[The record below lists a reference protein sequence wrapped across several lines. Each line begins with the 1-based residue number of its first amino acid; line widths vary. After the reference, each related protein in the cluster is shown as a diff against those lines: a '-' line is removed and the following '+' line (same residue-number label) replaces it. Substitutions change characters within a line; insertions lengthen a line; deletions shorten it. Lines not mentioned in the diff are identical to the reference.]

1 MQGIRRITAA
11 ITTALMT
18 LCTAA
23 SFTETSVYA
32 EGAVNDVRKVTID
45 GSKANTKEN
54 MLYRGN
60 GMVSANN
67 TSRLLMDYK
76 TQSPKAYHEILEHL
90 FGKDGLGINHLKIEM
105 GSDVNSSSGTEPNIM
120 RTEDE
125 EPDVTRGAGFMLAAD
140 AKAINPDLTLDML
153 YWSEPKWVADSE
165 DVYAARYKWYKK
177 TLDAAYEKYGL
188 VFDYVSAT
196 RNERAADYDWIKY
209 LSKSLKEEKDCA
221 YDYSKIKIVAGE
233 EVTTWNCADEM
244 LEDKELR
251 DAIDVIGSHYT
262 SWSTEQAQE
271 LADKYGKELW
281 FSEACPPMEYAQG
294 TYRYDAA
301 KTGLTEINGMLDV
314 ANRFITMYPGGH
326 MTLCEY
332 QPAVAAY
339 YSGAQYTQKQ
349 LIRADE
355 PWSGYYLLDMGY
367 FMGLHFSQFFKK
379 GWAFIDDACFADG
392 VAGGDG
398 HAVVDA
404 TYTYM
409 TATDTG
415 TGDYSVAVTNTTDK
429 PITYEFTVKNL
440 EKANSKVNVWET
452 RGPDSGAYDENYFKK
467 TDTLSPTEKDGR
479 YTYNVSVKP
488 YSLVTI
494 STLECE
500 EKDYTNSRESTLL
513 SLPYNDDF
521 EYDDDFL
528 AERGCAPLYT
538 TDQGG
543 AFEVVTKDGSKV
555 LMQKITRDIKADDW
569 GRTPSPT
576 TNFGDDRWFNYSV
589 SADIMIEHSDTPDKN
604 YAGVGLR
611 YNVGAKG
618 ESGYRFVVSEDGSWE
633 LLLNRK
639 SLAAGTV
646 DNFSPDKN
654 NVKIEALWN
663 NIKVYLNGEQLA
675 EYTHHDNESVGS
687 AGRAALYSSFNKNC
701 FDNLSIEPLGDE
713 SYITRYDQTDD
724 PLTYEGS
731 WEHGCMSS
739 FTNYRRTLS
748 KGSVGSFVTIKL
760 NGTGF
765 ALTGENKSS
774 GVITLS
780 IDGGQAKELTVPSAD
795 ARGIVCYAKGLD
807 DGEHTAVITVKQ
819 GEIQLDALEVFGL
832 NKKYEAATT
841 TEESNNTESSDK
853 KAVSSKA
860 IAAAA
865 LGIAAA
871 GAAAVVIRKRRKN
884 K

>member
-1 MQGIRRITAA
+1 MLKARRIISALTAV
-11 ITTALMT
+11 LMT
-18 LCTAA
+18 LCAA
-23 SFTETSVYA
+23 ARFTETNVYA
-32 EGAVNDVRKVTID
+32 EGAANVVRKVTID
-45 GSKANTKEN
+45 GSRVNTKEN

-76 TQSPKAYHEILEHL
+76 TQSPDAYQEILEHL
-90 FGKDGLGINHLKIEM
+90 FGENGLGICHLKIEM

-140 AKAINPDLTLDML
+140 AKAINPELTLDML
-153 YWSEPKWVADSE
+153 YWSEPKWVTDSE

-177 TLDAAYEKYGL
+177 TLDAAFEKYGL

-244 LEDKELR
+244 LDDKELR
-251 DAIDVIGSHYT
+251 DAVDVIGSHYT
-262 SWSTEQAQE
+262 SWSTEQARE

-294 TYRYDAA
+294 TYKYDAA

-314 ANRFITMYPGGH
+314 ANRFITMYHGGH
-326 MTLCEY
+326 MTLYEY

-339 YSGAQYTQKQ
+339 YSGARYTQKQ

-355 PWSGYYLLDMGY
+355 PWCGFYLLDTGY

-379 GWAFIDDACFADG
+379 GWAFVDDACFADG

-404 TYTYM
+404 TCTYM
-409 TATDTG
+409 TAADTR
-415 TGDYSVAVTNTTDK
+415 TGDYSVALTNTTDK
-429 PITYEFTVKNL
+429 SITYEFDVENL
-440 EKANSKVNVWET
+440 DKASSKVNVWET
-452 RGPDSGAYDENYFKK
+452 RGPDSGAYDENYFKRI
-467 TDTLSPTEKDGR
+467 DTITPTEKDGKF
-479 YTYNVSVKP
+479 TYSVTVKP

-494 STLECE
+494 TTLECE

-513 SLPYNDDF
+513 SLPYADDF
-521 EYDDDFL
+521 EYDDEFL
-528 AERGCAPLYT
+528 AERGGAPLYM

-543 AFEVVTKDGSKV
+543 AFEVVNKNGNKV
-555 LMQKITRDIKADDW
+555 LMQKITRDIKADEW

-589 SADIMIEHSDTPDKN
+589 SADISLEHSDTPDKN

-618 ESGYRFVVSEDGSWE
+618 ESGYRFVVREDGSWE

-639 SLAAGTV
+639 SLAEGKV
-646 DNFSPDKN
+646 GNFVPDKN
-654 NVKIEALWN
+654 NVKIEALWE
-663 NIKVYLNGEQLA
+663 NIKVYLNGEMLA
-675 EYTHHDNESVGS
+675 EYTHTENESVGS

-701 FDNLSIEPLGDE
+701 FDDLSIEPLGDE

-724 PLTYEGS
+724 ALTYDGS
-731 WEHGCMSS
+731 WEHNCMSS

-748 KGSVGSFVTIKL
+748 KGGEGCSVTIKL

-765 ALTGENKSS
+765 ALTGENKGSEL
-774 GVITLS
+774 ITLS
-780 IDGGQAKELTVPSAD
+780 IDGGESKELTVPSAD
-795 ARGIVCYAKGLD
+795 SRGIVCYAKNLD
-807 DGEHTAVITVKQ
+807 DGEHTAVVTVKQ

-832 NKKYEAATT
+832 NEKAEESTA
-841 TEESNNTESSDK
+841 TEENQSSYCCGK
-853 KAVSSKA
+853 IAISAKA
-860 IAAAA
+860 IAATA

-871 GAAAVVIRKRRKN
+871 GSAAIIIRKRRKN
-884 K
+884 H

>member
-11 ITTALMT
+11 VTAALMT
-18 LCTAA
+18 LCAA
-23 SFTETSVYA
+23 AGLTDNRVYA
-32 EGAVNDVRKVTID
+32 EGAVNGVRKVTID

-54 MLYRGN
+54 MLYRGS

-76 TQSPKAYHEILEHL
+76 TQSPEAYQEILEHL
-90 FGKDGLGINHLKIEM
+90 FGEGGLGINHLKIEM
-105 GSDVNSSSGTEPNIM
+105 GSDVNSSSGTEPCIM

-140 AKAINPDLTLDML
+140 AKAVNPDLTLDML
-153 YWSEPKWVADSE
+153 YWSEPKWVTDSE

-196 RNERAADYDWIKY
+196 RNERAADNDWIKY

-244 LEDKELR
+244 LKDKELR
-251 DAIDVIGSHYT
+251 NAIDVIGSHYT
-262 SWSTEQAQE
+262 SWSTEQAQG
-271 LADKYGKELW
+271 LADRFGKELW

-294 TYRYDAA
+294 AYKYDAT
-301 KTGLTEINGMLDV
+301 KTGLSEINGMLDV

-326 MTLCEY
+326 MTLYEY

-355 PWSGYYLLDMGY
+355 PWSGYYLLDTGY

-409 TATDTG
+409 TATDTK
-415 TGDYSVAVTNTTDK
+415 TGDYSTALTNTTDK
-429 PITYEFTVKNL
+429 PITYEFEVENV
-440 EKANSKVNVWET
+440 EKANSQVCVWET
-452 RGPDSGAYDENYFKK
+452 RGPESGTYDENYFKK
-467 TDTLSPTEKDGR
+467 TETITPTEKGGR
-479 YTYNVSVKP
+479 YTYSVTVKP
-488 YSLVTI
+488 YSLVTVT
-494 STLECE
+494 TLECE
-500 EKDYTNSRESTLL
+500 ERDYSNSRESTLL
-513 SLPYNDDF
+513 SLPYSDDF
-521 EYDDDFL
+521 EYDDAFL
-528 AERGCAPLYT
+528 AERGGAPLYT

-543 AFEVVTKDGSKV
+543 AFEVVSKDGGKV

-589 SADIMIEHSDTPDKN
+589 SADIMLVHSDTPDNN

-618 ESGYRFVVSEDGSWE
+618 ESGYRFVVREDGSWE
-633 LLLNRK
+633 LFLNRK
-639 SLAAGTV
+639 SLANGKTA
-646 DNFSPDKN
+646 NFSPEKN
-654 NVKIEALWN
+654 RVKIEALWN

-675 EYTHHDNESVGS
+675 EYTHSDDEYVGS
-687 AGRAALYSSFNKNC
+687 AGRAALYSSFDNNC
-701 FDNLSIEPLGDE
+701 FDNVSIEPLGDQ
-713 SYITRYDQTDD
+713 SCITRCDQTDD
-724 PLTYEGS
+724 LLTYDGS
-731 WEHGCMSS
+731 WEHNCMSS

-748 KGSVGSFVTIKL
+748 KGVDGCSVTIKL

-765 ALTGENKSS
+765 ALTGDNKDSS
-774 GVITLS
+774 VITLS
-780 IDGGQAKELTVPSAD
+780 IDGGEAKELTAPSCD
-795 ARGIVCYAKGLD
+795 ARGIVCMTNGLE

-832 NKKYEAATT
+832 NEKHQAA
-841 TEESNNTESSDK
+841 EEKEETDSSDSSGK
-853 KAVSSKA
+853 KGISSKA

-865 LGIAAA
+865 SGIALA
-871 GAAAVVIRKRRKN
+871 GAAAVIIRKRRRN